1 MESTFRKL
9 ETLKLLLLLK
19 KVFSFRDSSE
29 RLSNV
34 WIVVE
39 KIQSPFPPPE
49 KKKKKNGKVMSLFR
63 KTKKKY
69 YKKFK

>member
-49 KKKKKNGKVMSLFR
+49 KKKKNGKVMSLFR

>member
-49 KKKKKNGKVMSLFR
+49 KKKKKWKGYEFV
-63 KTKKKY
+63 
-69 YKKFK
+69 

>member
-49 KKKKKNGKVMSLFR
+49 KKKGKVMSLLR